1 MIYPSRN
8 RSTRRSLA
16 AVSSLTLV
24 ATLSSALVVP
34 ARSHDASM
42 FGVSSTRKSINFG
55 PTVPSVQHSTAN
67 PNAAL
72 SLYNVQAA
80 AASLGVRSACAT
92 AADEL
97 ALATCVGAGIAHD
110 FLAVLHPGST
120 FRLVSGYPSA
130 HNGVFHAHFIQLV
143 NGIPV
148 ANANLNVNV
157 HLPSAQVLSY
167 GDSSLSHAA
176 SVGSQLE
183 AWKAKVASWA
193 GDAASA
199 AGQVVLGGTRA
210 DADEFATPPLLP
222 AGATHD
228 FEASTTFELDPRH
241 GLIAFLAL
249 QSPEPALTEF
259 LINAPRAELLDLL
272 ALTPT
277 HNAPTLETVRVI
289 ENVPTALAPVK
300 ASLA

>member
-1 MIYPSRN
+1 M
-8 RSTRRSLA
+8 
-16 AVSSLTLV
+16 SSLTL

-34 ARSHDASM
+34 ERSHDASS

-55 PTVPSVQHSTAN
+55 PTVPSVQHSTTN

-80 AASLGVRSACAT
+80 VASAGVRSACAT

-97 ALATCVGAGIAHD
+97 ALAACVGSGIARD
-110 FLAVLHPGST
+110 FLAVLHPGAT
-120 FRLVSGYPSA
+120 FRLESGYPSA
-130 HNGVFHAHFIQLV
+130 HNGVFHAHFVQLV
-143 NGIPV
+143 NAIPV

-167 GDSSLSHAA
+167 GDSSVSHAA
-176 SVGSQLE
+176 SVGSQVE

-193 GDAASA
+193 GDAAAA
-199 AGQVVLGGTRA
+199 AGQVVLGGSSTR
-210 DADEFATPPLLP
+210 ADEFASPPLIP

-228 FEASTTFELDPRH
+228 LDATTAFELDPRH

-249 QSPEPALTEF
+249 QSPEPALTQF
-259 LINAPRAELLDLL
+259 LVSAPRAELLDIL
-272 ALTPT
+272 ALKPV
-277 HNAPTLETVRVI
+277 HGAPSLETVRHI
-289 ENVPTALAPVK
+289 DNVPTTLAPVK